1 LWDCVSIMTDSINS
15 LINTLEYEA
24 SRLDIQLNNNQ
35 KKLFEE
41 YASLLLNWNQRASIT
56 NITDSDS
63 IAKRLFF
70 ESLSLLITLQKNITF
85 SDNYMPKVADIGSG
99 GGFPGI
105 PMYIIAPYMKLSLI
119 EAHQRKSKFLN
130 HVVKELGLN
139 NVNVISERIENV
151 GRNPKFREGFDIVVA
166 RALAPLNVLTEYA
179 LPLTRLNGIL
189 ATPKGSRVEQE
200 ITNAQNAILELG
212 GTLLKPIPLPLPDD
226 VLPQHVVIIRR
237 EKALDKRYPR
247 RNGLPKKRPL

>member
-1 LWDCVSIMTDSINS
+1 MWDCVSIMTDSINS

-85 SDNYMPKVADIGSG
+85 SDN
-99 GGFPGI
+99 
-105 PMYIIAPYMKLSLI
+105 
-119 EAHQRKSKFLN
+119 
-130 HVVKELGLN
+130 
-139 NVNVISERIENV
+139 
-151 GRNPKFREGFDIVVA
+151 
-166 RALAPLNVLTEYA
+166 
-179 LPLTRLNGIL
+179 
-189 ATPKGSRVEQE
+189 
-200 ITNAQNAILELG
+200 
-212 GTLLKPIPLPLPDD
+212 
-226 VLPQHVVIIRR
+226 
-237 EKALDKRYPR
+237 
-247 RNGLPKKRPL
+247 